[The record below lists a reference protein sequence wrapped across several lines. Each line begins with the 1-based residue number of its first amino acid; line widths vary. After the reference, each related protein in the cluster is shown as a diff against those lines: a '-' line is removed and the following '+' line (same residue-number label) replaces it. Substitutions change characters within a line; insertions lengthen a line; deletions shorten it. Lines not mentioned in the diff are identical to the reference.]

1 VPTER
6 VEVLIPHWNRAERL
20 RTVLDALREQTTQA
34 PTCVV
39 DNGSTDHTAEL
50 LEREFPEVRHLRL
63 DRNYGFGRALN
74 RGVDSSSADVVVF
87 LNNDAVPDRRLV
99 EEIVRA
105 HARTGADMVAACLRQ
120 PSGEIDSLGV
130 EVDASLNAYD
140 VAHGEPY
147 GDPSHASLEPLAPT
161 GGAAGFRRD
170 AFLAVG
176 GFDEEIFAYLE
187 DVDLGIRM
195 RMEDMSCVLAYD
207 AYAWHRHAGT
217 LGSGSGEKNRL
228 LGTARGYLL
237 WKYGANLNRGQSMRA
252 LATDLV
258 VYAGKAVVDRN
269 LGAARGRVESA
280 RAGRSRPRPA
290 ADPRFARVPLVPVS
304 FTGGLRR
311 RLARRA

>member
-1 VPTER
+1 
-6 VEVLIPHWNRAERL
+6 
-20 RTVLDALREQTTQA
+20 LDALRHQTTEA
-34 PTCVV
+34 PTCVI

-74 RGVDSSSADVVVF
+74 RGVDGSSAEVVVF
-87 LNNDAVPDRRLV
+87 LNNDAVPDRRFV
-99 EEIVRA
+99 EEVAAA
-105 HARTGADMVAACLRQ
+105 HARSGADMVAACLRQ
-120 PSGEIDSLGV
+120 PSGEVDSLGV
-130 EVDASLNAYD
+130 EVDTSLNAYD
-140 VAHGEPY
+140 LAHGEQY
-147 GDPSHASLEPLAPT
+147 GDPSHSALDPLAPT

-217 LGSGSGEKNRL
+217 LGSGSAEKNRL
-228 LGTARGYLL
+228 LGKSRGYLL
-237 WKYGANLNRGQSMRA
+237 WKYGANLNYPESMRA
-252 LATDLV
+252 LASDAI

-269 LGAARGRVESA
+269 LAALRGRVQSA
-280 RAGRSRPRPA
+280 TAGRSRPRPA
-290 ADPRFARVPLVPVS
+290 ADPRFARVPLVSVP